1 MKTFILIFSLFTLG
15 LSTRE
20 ITGNTEINIDTF
32 TYDGYEGGYYF
43 FTNTSSKAVVLQTND
58 DTSINKN
65 LLKQDDSVGKCFKV
79 RYEQKEKEDD
89 SSQGIIVHLERA

>member
-79 RYEQKEKEDD
+79 RYEQKEKEGD
-89 SSQGIIVHLERA
+89 SSQGIIVHLEQA